1 MNEVLDLFPRG
12 ALCASGTRSAPT
24 EKECRP
30 NTPPLGEERT
40 SQAMPRSLLRGI

>member
-30 NTPPLGEERT
+30 NTPPLGAERT
-40 SQAMPRSLLRGI
+40 S